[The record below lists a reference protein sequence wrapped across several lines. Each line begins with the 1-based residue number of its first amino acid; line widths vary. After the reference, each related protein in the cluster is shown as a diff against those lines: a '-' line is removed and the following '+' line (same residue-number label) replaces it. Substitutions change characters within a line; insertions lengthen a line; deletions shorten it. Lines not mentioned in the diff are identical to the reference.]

1 MLHRRTISR
10 FGSAV
15 VAALVIAGWAAGATA
30 QPAPFYAG
38 KQITLIAGAAV
49 GGGYDI
55 LARFVARHLPR
66 LIPGNPTVIVQ
77 NMPAG
82 GSLAAANL
90 IANTAPKDGTVIA
103 LLQRGMLLAKLTN
116 PTAVRFEVDKLNWL
130 GSVSSEVGS
139 CLCLAYRLAQDRQRP
154 AGTRTDCRRPYRCRS
169 RDDAAA
175 LQRAA
180 RNQIQDRHRLQRHC
194 RHRAG
199 DRARRGP
206 GHRRLVLVEPQEAKA
221 RLAARQEDHAPPARR
236 AAERP

>member
-1 MLHRRTISR
+1 MPHHRTISR
-10 FGSAV
+10 FAS
-15 VAALVIAGWAAGATA
+15 AALAALLISGWSTVASA

-38 KQITLIAGAAV
+38 KQITLICGAAV

-55 LARFVARHLPR
+55 LSRFVARHLPR

-130 GSVSSEVGS
+130 GSVSSEVGVAFAWHADS
-139 CLCLAYRLAQDRQRP
+139 HKTAQ
-154 AGTRTDCRRPYRCRS
+154 
-169 RDDAAA
+169 
-175 LQRAA
+175 
-180 RNQIQDRHRLQRHC
+180 
-194 RHRAG
+194 
-199 DRARRGP
+199 
-206 GHRRLVLVEPQEAKA
+206 
-221 RLAARQEDHAPPARR
+221 
-236 AAERP
+236 